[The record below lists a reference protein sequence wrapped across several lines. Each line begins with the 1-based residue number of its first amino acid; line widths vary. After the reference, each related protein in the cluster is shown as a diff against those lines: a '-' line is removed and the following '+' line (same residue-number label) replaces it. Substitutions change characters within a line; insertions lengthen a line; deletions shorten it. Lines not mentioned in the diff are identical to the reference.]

1 MANDGLALNYSSA
14 RRAPRSLFAEIAFI
28 LLLLILF
35 VGLSPFAPPPSPT
48 TVSMTAPAPGDAL
61 RQVLFLSTFALVLLA
76 GAMRQGFGM
85 LRAVPP
91 LLVLLLGW
99 CFMSVFW
106 SAVPDVTFR
115 RATLAAIVVISTL
128 LSVDLIGPR
137 RAFLLWRITLAAIL
151 VVNWLSIP
159 LVETAMH
166 LPGEIDPSLV
176 GDWRG
181 LYAQKNT
188 AGAVCVLTA
197 LLFLFTRNGRGNWI
211 GWLVA
216 ILAAGF
222 LVMTRSKTALALFP
236 LCLAAGLA
244 YRASWRDGL
253 GRAIFLCGALLAAT
267 AGTALL
273 IGNWQQVA
281 QLLDD
286 PASFTGRAEIW
297 QAIFAY
303 MRDHFYLGAG
313 FGTMAHTGAPSPLHD
328 YARGDWVETIA
339 DSHSGYLQI
348 LAATGAIGLVLA
360 LLALVADPLWRF
372 WRLDPAQ
379 REFKALL
386 FALFVFVLAHNV
398 METDFLE
405 SDSSAWFAFLVM
417 LASLRAPYN
426 RAQDNSLTLRS

>member
-1 MANDGLALNYSSA
+1 MANDGLALNPYAA
-14 RRAPRSLFAEIAFI
+14 RHASRSLFAEIAFG
-28 LLLLILF
+28 LLLLLLF

-48 TVSMTAPAPGDAL
+48 TVNMAAPAPGDTL
-61 RQVLFLSTFALVLLA
+61 RQVLFLSTFALVLVA
-76 GAMRQGFGM
+76 GIPRQGFGM

-99 CFMSVFW
+99 CFLSVLW
-106 SAVPDVTFR
+106 SAVPGISFR
-115 RATLAAIVVISTL
+115 RAVLAAIVVISTL
-128 LSVDLIGPR
+128 LSVDLIGSR
-137 RAFLLWRITLAAIL
+137 RAFLLWRITLAVIL

-159 LVETAMH
+159 LIETAVH

-188 AGAVCVLTA
+188 AGAACVLTA

-211 GWLVA
+211 GWLMAALA
-216 ILAAGF
+216 IGF
-222 LVMTRSKTALALFP
+222 LAMTRSKTALALFP

-244 YRASWRDGL
+244 YRMSWRDGL

-267 AGTALL
+267 LGTSLL
-273 IGNWQQVA
+273 IGNWEQVVR
-281 QLLDD
+281 LLED
-286 PASFTGRAEIW
+286 PGSFTGRVEIW

-313 FGTMAHTGAPSPLHD
+313 FGTMAHTGAPSPLHA

-348 LAATGAIGLVLA
+348 LAATGAIGLGLA
-360 LLALVADPLWRF
+360 LLALVADPLRRF
-372 WRLDPAQ
+372 WRLDAAQ
-379 REFKALL
+379 RDFKALL

-417 LASLRAPYN
+417 LASLRA
-426 RAQDNSLTLRS
+426 QDGSVQDDSLTLRP